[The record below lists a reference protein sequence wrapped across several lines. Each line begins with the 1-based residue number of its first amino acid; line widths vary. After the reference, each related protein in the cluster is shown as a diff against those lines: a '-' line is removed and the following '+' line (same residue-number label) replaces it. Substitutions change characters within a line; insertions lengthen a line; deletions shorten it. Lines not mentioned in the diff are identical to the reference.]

1 MTSREWMLYTT
12 KKDEMICGDRKMREK
27 RDANA
32 LPEVSGGVSNAKRE
46 VCPMVQ
52 TVERE
57 MRRARVSKGW

>member
-1 MTSREWMLYTT
+1 
-12 KKDEMICGDRKMREK
+12 MIRGDRKMREK

-46 VCPMVQ
+46 VCLMVR

-57 MRRARVSKGW
+57 MRGARVSKGW